1 MMGRTDIPA
10 GERIDDIGFGGL
22 KLIQKPDEFC
32 YGIDSVL
39 LADFAAV
46 NHGSADGPA
55 ADLGT
60 GSGVVSLILSHK
72 MKNKDI
78 IAVEFQKKSAD
89 RARRTIA
96 LNGLEDRISVIDGD
110 VKDVS
115 LWGSGYKG
123 LFSMVVSNPPYFP
136 KGSALVNPNDAK
148 GAARHETTAGLREF
162 MACAAYLLR
171 PKGDFFLVH
180 KPSRL
185 VDICCLGR
193 EAGLEPKQLCFVS
206 PKAGMTPNILLAHLT
221 AGGGKEL
228 KVLPPMAVY
237 DGQGNYTEEI
247 LRAYERYFI

>member
-1 MMGRTDIPA
+1 
-10 GERIDDIGFGGL
+10 
-22 KLIQKPDEFC
+22 
-32 YGIDSVL
+32 
-39 LADFAAV
+39 
-46 NHGSADGPA
+46 
-55 ADLGT
+55 
-60 GSGVVSLILSHK
+60 
-72 MKNKDI
+72 MKNTDI
-78 IAVEFQKKSAD
+78 IAVEFQKRSAD

-115 LWGSGYKG
+115 LWGSGYRG

-185 VDICCLGR
+185 V
-193 EAGLEPKQLCFVS
+193 AY
-206 PKAGMTPNILLAHLT
+206 LLF
-221 AGGGKEL
+221 
-228 KVLPPMAVY
+228 
-237 DGQGNYTEEI
+237 GQGSGT
-247 LRAYERYFI
+247 

>member
-1 MMGRTDIPA
+1 
-10 GERIDDIGFGGL
+10 
-22 KLIQKPDEFC
+22 
-32 YGIDSVL
+32 
-39 LADFAAV
+39 
-46 NHGSADGPA
+46 
-55 ADLGT
+55 
-60 GSGVVSLILSHK
+60 
-72 MKNKDI
+72 
-78 IAVEFQKKSAD
+78 
-89 RARRTIA
+89 
-96 LNGLEDRISVIDGD
+96 
-110 VKDVS
+110 
-115 LWGSGYKG
+115 
-123 LFSMVVSNPPYFP
+123 
-136 KGSALVNPNDAK
+136 
-148 GAARHETTAGLREF
+148 